1 MYKLG
6 LNETKRFVQVK
17 IVLTTFKTRHQD
29 WVFHIRFMIDSSQFA
44 YYITFWS
51 ACLIFIQHPT
61 ALCSAASSV
70 SRPRLAGSLA
80 IIQCFQR
87 TLISS
92 DLDKH
97 LQVKPS
103 DKSPTYRWH
112 PGTIVKK
119 KKLYMQLEEKWI
131 AFTVCC
137 TCKMFFILLQQ
148 NIVQKKKLYD
158 NEHTC
163 NHDEWH
169 WWTFY
174 FLIFFLPILLFKKHQ
189 YLSFHVN
196 NWPFWINDCVK
207 ERLIVRFY
215 ANFIIVC

>member
-103 DKSPTYRWH
+103 DKSPTYR
-112 PGTIVKK
+112 
-119 KKLYMQLEEKWI
+119 
-131 AFTVCC
+131 
-137 TCKMFFILLQQ
+137 
-148 NIVQKKKLYD
+148 
-158 NEHTC
+158 
-163 NHDEWH
+163 
-169 WWTFY
+169 
-174 FLIFFLPILLFKKHQ
+174 
-189 YLSFHVN
+189 
-196 NWPFWINDCVK
+196 
-207 ERLIVRFY
+207 
-215 ANFIIVC
+215 